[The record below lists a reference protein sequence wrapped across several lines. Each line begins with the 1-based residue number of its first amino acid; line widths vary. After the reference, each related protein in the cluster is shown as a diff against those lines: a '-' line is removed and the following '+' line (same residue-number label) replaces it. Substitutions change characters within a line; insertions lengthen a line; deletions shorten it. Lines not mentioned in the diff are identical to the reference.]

1 MWPPELDHA
10 MFPELVN
17 WNALFKHVQTIS
29 NPRRQSFRLIVQAS
43 RAFTSSQIGA
53 GPDGL
58 LREKATSEMICNSV
72 AIRSMECMFY
82 HFLPSE
88 FSGVSPYTWN
98 ILKWSTNYFP
108 AFKSILINRAPHM
121 PKPCVHPWK
130 TLTEP
135 LWTRISYRT
144 GSDVNAHGHLF
155 AWRFVGLHFDPV
167 WRNANQLVCKL
178 FGETHLVEFETTLSN
193 TCLIRL
199 VNHLAPV
206 ARKLGV
212 PHFISF
218 PWVFQ
223 GIASG
228 ILRWIWAQ
236 AGHATPSAAL
246 PEPRARAMATPGQL
260 QMYNKLEVL
269 SGCGDWWLWMNLIE
283 YEMVP
288 AVLYNI

>member
-1 MWPPELDHA
+1 M
-10 MFPELVN
+10 
-17 WNALFKHVQTIS
+17 
-29 NPRRQSFRLIVQAS
+29 
-43 RAFTSSQIGA
+43 
-53 GPDGL
+53 
-58 LREKATSEMICNSV
+58 
-72 AIRSMECMFY
+72 
-82 HFLPSE
+82 
-88 FSGVSPYTWN
+88 
-98 ILKWSTNYFP
+98 
-108 AFKSILINRAPHM
+108 
-121 PKPCVHPWK
+121 
-130 TLTEP
+130 
-135 LWTRISYRT
+135 
-144 GSDVNAHGHLF
+144 
-155 AWRFVGLHFDPV
+155 
-167 WRNANQLVCKL
+167 
-178 FGETHLVEFETTLSN
+178 VEFETTLSN

-283 YEMVP
+283 YEMFP

>member
-1 MWPPELDHA
+1 MKNADRTI
-10 MFPELVN
+10 VN
-17 WNALFKHVQTIS
+17 PYFLQD
-29 NPRRQSFRLIVQAS
+29 RQWCER
-43 RAFTSSQIGA
+43 
-53 GPDGL
+53 
-58 LREKATSEMICNSV
+58 
-72 AIRSMECMFY
+72 
-82 HFLPSE
+82 
-88 FSGVSPYTWN
+88 TW
-98 ILKWSTNYFP
+98 S
-108 AFKSILINRAPHM
+108 
-121 PKPCVHPWK
+121 
-130 TLTEP
+130 
-135 LWTRISYRT
+135 
-144 GSDVNAHGHLF
+144 F

-167 WRNANQLVCKL
+167 WRNANQLFRKL

-283 YEMVP
+283 YEMFP